1 MSITEGDAWTGGR
14 SDASTPVLLRFNVLD
29 PEGQMQDR
37 SGNTASTENFENEN
51 QENFNLQG
59 VMADSDMHTRKG
71 ILRKGNGNDLNEN
84 TGETY
89 DNVDD
94 LPQGRRPYLRSTSS
108 KNYLEAQELR
118 HQNRKSFESNESC
131 SFDNQKSYSFDHT
144 AQSSSF
150 ERGSSMDAETRELS
164 FDQRDESLDQFDV
177 SKSTMRTQYSV
188 YVETDISKCGVM
200 EDDGFSGNLNVRRN
214 TCPNPF
220 QYR

>member
-1 MSITEGDAWTGGR
+1 
-14 SDASTPVLLRFNVLD
+14 
-29 PEGQMQDR
+29 MQDR
-37 SGNTASTENFENEN
+37 SGNTASTENFEDAN
-51 QENFNLQG
+51 QENFNHQG
-59 VMADSDMHTRKG
+59 DMADSELHIRKG
-71 ILRKGNGNDLNEN
+71 ILRKGNGNDHNEN

-89 DNVDD
+89 DDVNE
-94 LPQGRRPYLRSTSS
+94 LPQGRRPYLKSSSS
-108 KNYLEAQELR
+108 KNYLEAQEAR
-118 HQNRKSFESNESC
+118 HQNRTSFESNESC

-144 AQSSSF
+144 PQNSSF

-177 SKSTMRTQYSV
+177 SKSTMRHYSV